1 MYQIDVEFYTNDIL
15 QQKIKAGLTNS
26 IQRQQ
31 TNISGPIMKSIDR
44 QEAQASDNRGKQRRS
59 TLEGEIL

>member
-26 IQRQQ
+26 IQQQQ
-31 TNISGPIMKSIDR
+31 TNISGTIMKSIDR
-44 QEAQASDNRGKQRRS
+44 QATQVSGKQRRS
-59 TLEGEIL
+59 TLAGEML